1 MIDIHCHILPNVDDG
16 SESLEESIEMA
27 KIAES
32 EGITKI
38 INTSHCHFDFKYKKG
53 NELKLELEKFNQALK
68 EENINIEVLLG
79 NELYYT
85 SDLIERFD
93 ELDFFSMNNSKYILM
108 EFSPINFPKNIE
120 DVIYEIKIRGYIPI
134 IAHAE
139 RYKQVQEDVNI
150 VLDCI
155 KEGALIQVNA
165 SSILGKNGEKAEDT
179 SKKLLDN
186 NMVHFVATDAHSS
199 NRRRP
204 LIKDSYNYI
213 LKNYGKEVSEKLF
226 IENPTAVIENRDISI
241 LNPTKYEEKR
251 SFLKRLFRK

>member
-16 SESLEESIEMA
+16 SESLEESIAMA

-32 EGITKI
+32 EGITRI
-38 INTSHCHFDFKYKKG
+38 VNTSHCHFDFKYKKG

-85 SDLIERFD
+85 SDLIERFN

>member
-32 EGITKI
+32 EGITRI
-38 INTSHCHFDFKYKKG
+38 VNTSHCHFDFKYKKG
-53 NELKLELEKFNQALK
+53 NELKLELEKFNQVLK

-85 SDLIERFD
+85 SDLIERFN

-165 SSILGKNGEKAEDT
+165 SSILGKNGENVEDT

-213 LKNYGKEVSEKLF
+213 LKNYGKEVAEKLF
-226 IENPTAVIENRDISI
+226 IENPTSVIENRDISI

>member
-16 SESLEESIEMA
+16 SESLEESIAMA

-38 INTSHCHFDFKYKKG
+38 VNTSHCHFDFKYKKG

-155 KEGALIQVNA
+155 KEGALIQVNS

>member
-16 SESLEESIEMA
+16 SESLEESIAMA

-32 EGITKI
+32 EGITRI
-38 INTSHCHFDFKYKKG
+38 VNTSHCHFDFKYKKG

>member
-16 SESLEESIEMA
+16 SESLEESITMA

-38 INTSHCHFDFKYKKG
+38 VNTSHCHFDFKYKKG

-155 KEGALIQVNA
+155 KEGALIQVNS

>member
-16 SESLEESIEMA
+16 SESLEESITMA

-38 INTSHCHFDFKYKKG
+38 VNTSHCHFDFKYKKG

-85 SDLIERFD
+85 SDLIERFN

-213 LKNYGKEVSEKLF
+213 LRNYGKEVSEKLF

>member
-38 INTSHCHFDFKYKKG
+38 VNTSHCHFDFKYKKG

-165 SSILGKNGEKAEDT
+165 SSILGKNEEKAEDT

>member
-16 SESLEESIEMA
+16 SESLEESIAMA

-38 INTSHCHFDFKYKKG
+38 VNTSHCHFDFKYKKG
-53 NELKLELEKFNQALK
+53 NELKLELEKFNQVLK

-85 SDLIERFD
+85 SDLIERFN

-150 VLDCI
+150 VFDCI

-165 SSILGKNGEKAEDT
+165 SSILGKNGENVEDT

>member
-16 SESLEESIEMA
+16 SESLEESIAMA

-38 INTSHCHFDFKYKKG
+38 VNTSHCHFDFKYKKG
-53 NELKLELEKFNQALK
+53 NELKLELEKFNQVLK

-213 LKNYGKEVSEKLF
+213 LRNYGKEVSEKLF

>member
-32 EGITKI
+32 EGITRI
-38 INTSHCHFDFKYKKG
+38 VNTSHCHFDFKYKKG
-53 NELKLELEKFNQALK
+53 NELKLELEKFNQVLK

-165 SSILGKNGEKAEDT
+165 SSILGKNGENVEDT

>member
-38 INTSHCHFDFKYKKG
+38 VNTSHCHFDFKYKKG
-53 NELKLELEKFNQALK
+53 NELKLELEKFNQVLK

-85 SDLIERFD
+85 SDLIERFN

>member
-38 INTSHCHFDFKYKKG
+38 VNTSHCHFDFKYKKG

-165 SSILGKNGEKAEDT
+165 SSILGKNGENVEDT

>member
-16 SESLEESIEMA
+16 SESLEESIAMA

-32 EGITKI
+32 EGITRI
-38 INTSHCHFDFKYKKG
+38 VNTSHCHFDFKYKKG
-53 NELKLELEKFNQALK
+53 NELKLELEKFNQVLK

-85 SDLIERFD
+85 SDLIERFN

>member
-16 SESLEESIEMA
+16 SESLEESIAMA

-38 INTSHCHFDFKYKKG
+38 VNTSHCHFDFKYKKG

-165 SSILGKNGEKAEDT
+165 SSILGKNGEKVEDT

-226 IENPTAVIENRDISI
+226 IENPTSVIENRDINI

>member
-38 INTSHCHFDFKYKKG
+38 VNTSHCHFDFKYKKG
-53 NELKLELEKFNQALK
+53 NELKLELEKFNQVLK

-213 LKNYGKEVSEKLF
+213 LKNYGKEVAEKLF
-226 IENPTAVIENRDISI
+226 IENPTSVIENRDISI

>member
-32 EGITKI
+32 EGITRI
-38 INTSHCHFDFKYKKG
+38 VNTSHCHFDFKYKKG

-165 SSILGKNGEKAEDT
+165 SSILGKNGENVEDT

>member
-16 SESLEESIEMA
+16 SESLEESIAMA

-38 INTSHCHFDFKYKKG
+38 VNTSHCHFDFKYKKG
-53 NELKLELEKFNQALK
+53 NELKLELEKFNQVLK

>member
-32 EGITKI
+32 EGITRI
-38 INTSHCHFDFKYKKG
+38 VNTSHCHFDFKYKKG
-53 NELKLELEKFNQALK
+53 NELKLELEKFNQVLK

-85 SDLIERFD
+85 SDLIERFN

>member
-32 EGITKI
+32 EGITRI
-38 INTSHCHFDFKYKKG
+38 VNTSHCHFDFKYKKG

-85 SDLIERFD
+85 RDLIERFN

>member
-16 SESLEESIEMA
+16 SESLEESIAMA

>member
-38 INTSHCHFDFKYKKG
+38 VNTSHCHFDFKYKKG
-53 NELKLELEKFNQALK
+53 NELKLELEKFNQVLK

-85 SDLIERFD
+85 SDLIERFN

-213 LKNYGKEVSEKLF
+213 LRNYGKEVSEKLF

>member
-16 SESLEESIEMA
+16 SESLEESIAMA

-38 INTSHCHFDFKYKKG
+38 VNTSHCHFDFKYKKG
-53 NELKLELEKFNQALK
+53 NELKLELEKFNQVLK

-85 SDLIERFD
+85 SDLIERFN

-150 VLDCI
+150 MLDCI

-165 SSILGKNGEKAEDT
+165 SSILGKNGENVEDT

>member
-16 SESLEESIEMA
+16 SESLEESIAMA

-38 INTSHCHFDFKYKKG
+38 VNTSHCHFDFKYKKG
-53 NELKLELEKFNQALK
+53 NELKLELEKFNQVLK

-85 SDLIERFD
+85 SDLIERFN

-165 SSILGKNGEKAEDT
+165 SSILGKNGENVEDT

>member
-16 SESLEESIEMA
+16 SESLEESIAMA

-38 INTSHCHFDFKYKKG
+38 VNTSHCHFDFKYKKG

-213 LKNYGKEVSEKLF
+213 LKNYGKEVAEKLF

>member
-16 SESLEESIEMA
+16 SESLEESIAMA

-38 INTSHCHFDFKYKKG
+38 VNTSHCHFDFKYKKG

-85 SDLIERFD
+85 SDLIERFN

>member
-16 SESLEESIEMA
+16 SESLEESIAMA
-27 KIAES
+27 EIAES

-38 INTSHCHFDFKYKKG
+38 VNTSHCHFDFKYKKG

>member
-38 INTSHCHFDFKYKKG
+38 VNTSHCHFDFKYKKG

-165 SSILGKNGEKAEDT
+165 SSILGKNGEKTEDT

>member
-16 SESLEESIEMA
+16 SESLEESIAMA

-38 INTSHCHFDFKYKKG
+38 VNTSHCHFDFKYKKG

>member
-16 SESLEESIEMA
+16 SESLEESIAMA

-38 INTSHCHFDFKYKKG
+38 VNTSHCHFDFKYKKG

-213 LKNYGKEVSEKLF
+213 LKNYGKEVAEKLF
-226 IENPTAVIENRDISI
+226 IENPTSVIENRDISI

>member
-32 EGITKI
+32 EGITRI
-38 INTSHCHFDFKYKKG
+38 VNTSHCHFDFKYKKG

-85 SDLIERFD
+85 SDLIERFN

-155 KEGALIQVNA
+155 KEDALIQVNA

>member
-16 SESLEESIEMA
+16 SESLEESIAMA

-32 EGITKI
+32 EGITRI
-38 INTSHCHFDFKYKKG
+38 VNTSHCHFDFKYKKG
-53 NELKLELEKFNQALK
+53 NELKLELEKFNQVLK

>member
-16 SESLEESIEMA
+16 SESLEESIAMA

-38 INTSHCHFDFKYKKG
+38 VNTSHCHFDFKYKKG

-155 KEGALIQVNA
+155 EEGALIQVNA

>member
-38 INTSHCHFDFKYKKG
+38 VNTSHCHFDFKYKKG

-85 SDLIERFD
+85 RDLIERFN

>member
-16 SESLEESIEMA
+16 SESLEESIAMA

-38 INTSHCHFDFKYKKG
+38 VNTSHCHFDFKYKKG

-150 VLDCI
+150 MLDCI

>member
-16 SESLEESIEMA
+16 SESLEESIAMA

-38 INTSHCHFDFKYKKG
+38 VNTSHCHFDFKYKKG

-155 KEGALIQVNA
+155 KECALIQVNA

>member
-16 SESLEESIEMA
+16 SESLEESIAMA

-38 INTSHCHFDFKYKKG
+38 VNTSHCHFDFKYKKG

-213 LKNYGKEVSEKLF
+213 LRNYGKEVSEKLF

>member
-32 EGITKI
+32 EGITRI
-38 INTSHCHFDFKYKKG
+38 VNTSHCHFDFKYKKG

-150 VLDCI
+150 MLDCI

-165 SSILGKNGEKAEDT
+165 SSILGKNGEKVEDT